1 MHYSLGLMAMTLA
14 WLLPGHFYPYT
25 AFQQDML
32 SVAGVVLL
40 ALAGMMSL
48 PRSRSVRLPP
58 PALLSCGLAL
68 VPVAQWCAGLVP
80 FVSDAIL
87 PAGYLAA
94 FAIAVVAGTQLAQ
107 QPHFCTWLYGVVA
120 LAAAM
125 SVAIGLAQW
134 LGLGPIAFVEPWTA
148 GDRIVANLV
157 QPNQLAC
164 LLALGMV
171 SALWFYERRLI
182 GAGTVA
188 ALLAWLA
195 IGLALTQSRAAWLMV
210 IAIAGLWLWHRRTL
224 GLRTTVAGLLAV
236 VLVLGAAALARA
248 PLHALWQI
256 DGSAVGGV
264 ALRAPANLRLAHWQT
279 LWDALMLEP
288 WFGYGWLQIAAAQ
301 QAAALDNATTY
312 ELLSAAHN
320 QALDLLIWNGLP
332 LGLALIG
339 LIVWWFLDRARRC
352 RDQDAWAALA
362 VVAVFSA
369 HSMVEFP
376 LQYAYFLL
384 PAGVFVGVI
393 EARVPPR
400 DTESAFVNLPR
411 AALLGALL
419 TMSAALYV
427 IWDEYLE
434 VDEAVRQV
442 RLKNEAR
449 IVHKDLNPKAPDV
462 TLLDAQREYVRLWT
476 VEPVVGMAPEQIDW
490 MRIVARRFGSPG
502 ALERYALASGLN
514 GRPDEALRA
523 LRLMCR
529 MSLPR
534 HCDRVRSVWQQ
545 RAAHHPALLAVPYP
559 TTPMLLRQ
567 DDAQR

>member
-1 MHYSLGLMAMTLA
+1 MHYSLGLMAMALA
-14 WLLPGHFYPYT
+14 WLLPGHFHPYT

-32 SVAGVVLL
+32 SMAGVVLL

-48 PRSRSVRLPP
+48 PRSSSVQVPV
-58 PALLSCGLAL
+58 PAWFACGLAL
-68 VPVAQWCAGLVP
+68 VPVAQWSVGLVP
-80 FVSDAIL
+80 FVSDAVL

-107 QPHFCTWLYGVVA
+107 RPHFCTWLYGAVA
-120 LAAAM
+120 LAAAI
-125 SVAIGLAQW
+125 SVAIGLTQW
-134 LGLGPIAFVEPWTA
+134 LGLGPIAFVEPWTP

-171 SALWFYERRLI
+171 AAFWLFERQLI
-182 GAGTVA
+182 GAITVTV
-188 ALLAWLA
+188 LLAWLA

-224 GLRTTVAGLLAV
+224 GLRTSAAGLLAV
-236 VLVLGAAALARA
+236 VSVLGAAALARA

-256 DGSAVGGV
+256 DGAAVGGA
-264 ALRAPANLRLAHWQT
+264 ALRTPPNLRLAHWQT

-288 WFGYGWLQIAAAQ
+288 WFGYGWLQVAAAQ

-339 LIVWWFLDRARRC
+339 IIAWWFLDRARRC
-352 RDQDAWAALA
+352 RDRDAWAALT
-362 VVAVFSA
+362 VVAVFAA

-393 EARVPPR
+393 EARVPSR
-400 DTESAFVNLPR
+400 GGALASMNVPR

-419 TMSAALYV
+419 AMSAALYV
-427 IWDEYLE
+427 IWGEYLE

-442 RLKNEAR
+442 RLKNEAH
-449 IVHKDLNPKAPDV
+449 IVHKDLNPQAPNV

-476 VEPVVGMAPEQIDW
+476 VEPVAGMAPEQIDW
-490 MRIVARRFGSPG
+490 MRVVARRFAAPG
-502 ALERYALASGLN
+502 ALERYALAAGLN

-523 LRLMCR
+523 LSLMCR

-534 HCDRVRSVWQQ
+534 HCDRARVVWQQ

-559 TTPMLLRQ
+559 TTPVLLKV
-567 DDAQR
+567 DAQ